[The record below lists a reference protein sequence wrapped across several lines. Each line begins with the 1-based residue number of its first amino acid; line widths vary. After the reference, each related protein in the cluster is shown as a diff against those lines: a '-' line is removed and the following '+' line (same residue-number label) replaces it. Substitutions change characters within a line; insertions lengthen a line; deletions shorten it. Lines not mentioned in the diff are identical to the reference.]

1 MMFYRCTDLREP
13 PAGSPVRKDEDEDI
27 EPRTFTLD
35 EARALVGSGG
45 IVDLKTVAGL
55 SLV

>member
-1 MMFYRCTDLREP
+1 MTYYRCTELAPSP
-13 PAGSPVRKDEDEDI
+13 PDSTAQKDEDEDI

-35 EARALVGSGG
+35 EARALVKSGA